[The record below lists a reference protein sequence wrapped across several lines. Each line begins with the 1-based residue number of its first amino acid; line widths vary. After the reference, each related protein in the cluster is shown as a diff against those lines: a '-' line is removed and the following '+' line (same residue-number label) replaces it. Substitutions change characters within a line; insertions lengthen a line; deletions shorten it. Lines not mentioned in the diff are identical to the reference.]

1 MATEIPTNVA
11 VFTLHDLLVITG
23 GRLLAR
29 GTEQVVGVSTDTRS
43 VVAGNLFVAL
53 AGARHDGHEYVMR
66 AAERGAVALLV
77 ARPVEAPAGVSV
89 LLVEDTLRALGALGR
104 AHRRR
109 WEASS
114 PTSRTVIGITGSAGK
129 TTTRVAVAAALRAV
143 GISVHASRGNLNNAI
158 GIPMVLLGLTDEHEV
173 AVVEVGTSSRGE
185 IAYGCSLIEQDTGI
199 VTLVGAAHTE
209 NIGTIDDVAHEKG
222 FMFATLP
229 RGGIAIANGDD
240 LRVRAQRFRAA
251 VERWIT
257 YGEAA
262 DADVCILERRP
273 SGLTGSRLRLSFSKR
288 VSREVRHE
296 GAAREVEFETPLLGI
311 AGAYASAAAFA
322 AVASEVTFLDE
333 HIDKI
338 ARALGEIEG
347 EDGRLRALRGV
358 DGTVIVDD
366 CYNANRPSTVASLRT
381 AAELART
388 EGRRLVAVLGEMLE
402 LGALSTDEH
411 RIVGQEVA
419 AQGVAALVA
428 VQGDAAEIAR
438 VAAVAGI
445 DACFVPDAPA
455 ALEALWGRL
464 RPGDLV
470 LVKGSRGVG
479 LDLLVRALKSPPGS

>member
-1 MATEIPTNVA
+1 MATAIPTNLA
-11 VFTLHDLLVITG
+11 SFTLHDLLVITG

-29 GTEQVVGVSTDTRS
+29 GAEEVVGVSTDTRS
-43 VVAGNLFVAL
+43 IAAGNLFVAL
-53 AGARHDGHEYVMR
+53 VGARHDGHDHVAM

-77 ARPVEAPAGVSV
+77 SRPVEAPAGVSV

-109 WEASS
+109 WEAST
-114 PTSRTVIGITGSAGK
+114 PTGRTVIGITGSAGK
-129 TTTRVAVAAALRAV
+129 TTTRVAVAAALRAA
-143 GISVHASRGNLNNAI
+143 GISAHASRGNLNNAV

-185 IAYGCSLIEQDTGI
+185 IAYGCSLIEQHTGI

-229 RGGIAIANGDD
+229 RGGTAIGNADD
-240 LRVRAQRFRAA
+240 LRVRAQLFRTP

-262 DADVCILERRP
+262 DADVRILGRRP
-273 SGLTGSRLRLSFSKR
+273 GGLASSRLRLSFSKR
-288 VSREVRHE
+288 VSSKVRHE
-296 GAAREVEFETPLLGI
+296 GVVSEVEFETPLLGI
-311 AGAYASAAAFA
+311 AGAYACAAAFA
-322 AVASEVTFLDE
+322 AVASQVTFLDE
-333 HIDKI
+333 RMEKI
-338 ARALGEIEG
+338 AGALGVIEG
-347 EDGRLRALRGV
+347 EDGRLRAVRGA
-358 DGTVIVDD
+358 DDTVLVDD
-366 CYNANRPSTVASLRT
+366 CYNANRASTVASLRA
-381 AAELART
+381 AAELARA

-402 LGALSTDEH
+402 LGALSADEH

-419 AQGVAALVA
+419 AQGAAALVA

-438 VAAVAGI
+438 AAAAGGI

-455 ALEALWGRL
+455 ALEAIRGQL
-464 RPGDLV
+464 RPGDLL